1 MNRYEDDVPRWHV
14 FAFVI
19 AVVLASAAVGFALLM
34 LTRMAH
40 ANWDRVAGEWEP
52 YRLNETQ
59 MNWFRSVRNKQ
70 GVPCCDISD
79 GHPTEMQ
86 RREDGIY
93 IPDPIHVGGPWLLV
107 PKEAMTT
114 PGGNPVGVATVWYV
128 IQSKQDDQYIHI
140 RCFVPEAEG

>member
-1 MNRYEDDVPRWHV
+1 MIKQTTFEKLLL
-14 FAFVI
+14 I
-19 AVVLASAAVGFALLM
+19 AVITGVFVGCAMVGFGLFLA
-34 LTRMAH
+34 TRAH
-40 ANWDRVAGEWEP
+40 ANWDRVAGEWEQ
-52 YRLNETQ
+52 YRLNEGQ
-59 MNWFRSVRNKQ
+59 MNWFRAVRNKQ

-79 GHPTEMQ
+79 GHPTEME

-140 RCFVPEAEG
+140 RCFVPEAET

>member
-1 MNRYEDDVPRWHV
+1 
-14 FAFVI
+14 
-19 AVVLASAAVGFALLM
+19 
-34 LTRMAH
+34 
-40 ANWDRVAGEWEP
+40 
-52 YRLNETQ
+52 

-70 GVPCCDISD
+70 GVSCCDISD
-79 GHPTEMQ
+79 GHPTEME

-128 IQSKQDDQYIHI
+128 IQNSQTGSEIHV
-140 RCFVPEAEG
+140 RCFVPESEG

>member
-1 MNRYEDDVPRWHV
+1 MNDQYVSPWKLAAFILSV
-14 FAFVI
+14 FAI
-19 AVVLASAAVGFALLM
+19 CAAVGFGLLM

-40 ANWDRVAGEWEP
+40 ANWDRVAGEWEQ

-59 MNWFRSVRNKQ
+59 TNWFRSVRSKQ

-93 IPDPIHVGGPWLLV
+93 IPDPMHVGGPWLLV

-114 PGGNPVGVATVWYV
+114 PPNNPVGVAVVWYT
-128 IQSKQDDQYIHI
+128 IQIKQDDRYIYV
-140 RCFVPEAEG
+140 RCFIPEAEG

>member
-1 MNRYEDDVPRWHV
+1 MDDQDVSPWK
-14 FAFVI
+14 
-19 AVVLASAAVGFALLM
+19 LAAVILGVVTLCAAAGFGLFLV
-34 LTRMAH
+34 TRAH
-40 ANWDRVAGEWEP
+40 ANWDRVAGEWES

-59 MNWFRSVRNKQ
+59 MNWFRSVRSKQ

-93 IPDPIHVGGPWLLV
+93 IPDPLHVGGPWLLV

-128 IQSKQDDQYIHI
+128 IQIKQDDRYIHI
-140 RCFVPEAEG
+140 RCFVPESET